1 MPMEKPRVRLI
12 WRGKETIREIL
23 RRLHEGHRVRVA
35 LPAGFHHTVCVQL
48 AGDPRVDGPLDRV
61 IDDAA
66 FERLVRIHGLCEL
79 ADLREPLARAN
90 IGVRVRTPPPQII
103 LFPRATRPLDASCVD
118 EEAADCVVSRN
129 SAIPVHALSKQ
140 HQGLILL

>member
-1 MPMEKPRVRLI
+1 MPIEKPQARLI
-12 WRGKETIREIL
+12 WRGKETVLEIL
-23 RRLHEGHRVRVA
+23 SRLHEGHRVRVA

-48 AGDPRVDGPLDRV
+48 AGDARVDGPLDRV
-61 IDDAA
+61 IDVAA
-66 FERLVRIHGLCEL
+66 FERLVQIRGLREF
-79 ADLREPLARAN
+79 ADLRDPLARAD

-129 SAIPVHALSKQ
+129 SAIPVHALSK
-140 HQGLILL
+140 HHRGLILL